1 MSNRYVDFG
10 HIAKGTTATMT
21 SHLQQP
27 TMGKDAKRRNRI
39 QDITDAPKKIWGNN
53 AFRYKLKLMQ
63 DAQNYRNE
71 ADRVHSMV
79 HERRIP
85 ANREHL
91 FRARLHLLRQHL
103 RHLEPLVAEGGR
115 YHHVG

>member
-1 MSNRYVDFG
+1 MSNRYVDFS
-10 HIAKGTTATMT
+10 HIAKGTTATMK

-27 TMGKDAKRRNRI
+27 TMSKDAKRRNRI
-39 QDITDAPKKIWGNN
+39 KDITTEAKTMWGNN
-53 AFRYKLKLMQ
+53 AFRHKLKLMQ

-71 ADRVHSMV
+71 ADRVHSMI

-103 RHLEPLVAEGGR
+103 QHLKPLVRESGR
-115 YHHVG
+115 Y